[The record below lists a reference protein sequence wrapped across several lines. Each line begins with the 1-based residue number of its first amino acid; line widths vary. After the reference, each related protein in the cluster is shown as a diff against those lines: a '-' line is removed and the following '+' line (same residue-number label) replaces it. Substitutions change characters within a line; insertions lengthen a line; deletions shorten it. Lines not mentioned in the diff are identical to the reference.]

1 MNTAP
6 LRGVVRENDNE
17 NGPNGSGGDY
27 SRLRELLVGPEQS
40 RLEELQRRLD
50 DKQLRTEDLSQIVA
64 EAIAIRAKR
73 DHALQNALNP
83 MIEEAVQTS
92 VRRNPAVLANALY
105 PVIGEAVRKS
115 VAHALSGLVESI
127 NQTLERSV
135 SFEALMWRIEA
146 LRTGRPFGEIVL
158 KRSLRYRVEQVF
170 LIHRETGLL
179 LQHVARADQ
188 VIQDSDMV
196 SGMLTAI
203 QDFVRDSFTGTG
215 GQGIETVALGE
226 FILWVQH
233 GPTTILAAAVS
244 GTPPPELRTL
254 LQHTLEQFEAEYGPL
269 LTSFKGDAAAFAAA
283 RPLLESCLL
292 GRQTQGVVK
301 RSRSFFV
308 AFAVMLLLAIGLG
321 FFLVARSHRRW
332 DQLVE
337 RLRNEP
343 GIVLT
348 GADRFW
354 WGRRYELVGLR
365 DPLSVD
371 PGKLIRAYG
380 INPQR
385 VTSRWEPYVSL
396 DVKFTHSREFEAEK
410 SAIEE
415 AVLRFPLN
423 SAQLSAEQLAKLD
436 DIEVHISKLQQA
448 GAETEQKFVIELL
461 GNTDPSGDEARNN
474 KLSQMRA
481 EVVRNA
487 LISRGISPDM
497 LRTVALGSSQPE
509 KRGTGAYLTELNRR
523 VKFHVDTG
531 NEAAR

>member
-6 LRGVVRENDNE
+6 LRDVVQETE
-17 NGPNGSGGDY
+17 NGLSGGSGGDY
-27 SRLRELLVGPEQS
+27 TRLRELLVGPEQS
-40 RLEELQRRLD
+40 RLEELQRRFD
-50 DKQLRTEDLSQIVA
+50 DRQSRTEDLSQIVA
-64 EAIAIRAKR
+64 EAIALRARR
-73 DHALQNALNP
+73 DRSLQRTLNP
-83 MIEEAVQTS
+83 MIEEAVRLS
-92 VRRNPAVLANALY
+92 VQHDPAALANTLY

-115 VAHALSGLVESI
+115 VAHALSDLVESI

-135 SFEALMWRIEA
+135 SLEAVMWRIEGW
-146 LRTGRPFGEIVL
+146 RTDRPFGEIVL
-158 KRSLRYRVEQVF
+158 TRSLRYRVEQVF

-179 LQHVARADQ
+179 LQHVARPDQ

-203 QDFVRDSFTGTG
+203 QDFGRDSFSGTS
-215 GQGIETVALGE
+215 GQGLETADWGKRK
-226 FILWVQH
+226 FWVQH
-233 GPTTILAAAVS
+233 GPTTILAAEVS
-244 GTPPPELRTL
+244 GTPPPELRHR
-254 LQHTLEQFEAEYGPL
+254 LQRTLEQFETEYGPS
-269 LTSFKGDAAAFAAA
+269 LTSFQGDATAFAAA

-292 GRQTQGVVK
+292 GQQAQGVVK
-301 RSRSFFV
+301 QSRFFFA
-308 AFAVMLLLAIGLG
+308 AFAVAVLLAIGLG
-321 FFLVARSHRRW
+321 FFLIARSHRRW
-332 DQLVE
+332 DHLVE

-365 DPLSVD
+365 DPLSTD
-371 PGKLIRAYG
+371 PDKLIRASG
-380 INPQR
+380 VNPQR

-396 DVKFTHSREFEAEK
+396 DGKFTLSREFDTEK
-410 SAIEE
+410 SALEDT
-415 AVLRFPLN
+415 VLRFPLN

-436 DIEVHISKLQQA
+436 DIEVHIFKLQHDGPA
-448 GAETEQKFVIELL
+448 IGKKFVIELQ

-487 LISRGISPDM
+487 LISRGVSPDM

-509 KRGTGAYLTELNRR
+509 QRGTGAYLTELNRR
-523 VKFHVDTG
+523 VRFHLNTE